1 MLDAALKR
9 RSSTVRAAFG
19 GNEHKSVGL
28 PAKSRF
34 LGRRRFRSGSLGMTT
49 IDCPAFQLAGFN
61 RAAI

>member
-34 LGRRRFRSGSLGMTT
+34 LGRRRVRSGSLGMTKLL
-49 IDCPAFQLAGFN
+49 DSQ
-61 RAAI
+61 